1 MALKSDEFTV
11 GDLKALFANVPDH
24 LKLIVYDENKEKYQD
39 LYDMKQLI
47 FTHESEEPML
57 PIARKGQYPHLDEGE
72 EFVLLTGWSISQ

>member
-11 GDLKALFANVPDH
+11 GDLKTLLENVPDN

-39 LYDMKQLI
+39 LYDMKLI
-47 FTHESEEPML
+47 TFSHETDEPML